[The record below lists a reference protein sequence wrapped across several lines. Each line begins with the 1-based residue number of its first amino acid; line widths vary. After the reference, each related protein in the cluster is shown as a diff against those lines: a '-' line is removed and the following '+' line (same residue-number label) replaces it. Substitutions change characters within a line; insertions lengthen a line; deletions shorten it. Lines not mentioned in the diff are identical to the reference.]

1 MMWQNDTI
9 GLPPFVSFL
18 QDLQRF
24 GAAIM
29 TFYLCDEIGDALVV
43 QRIGQRSTKP
53 PIEVRILSRVLIH
66 KAPYMVTVAQAG

>member
-1 MMWQNDTI
+1 
-9 GLPPFVSFL
+9 
-18 QDLQRF
+18 
-24 GAAIM
+24 M